1 MNDNLPVEQLLKT
14 HKPEWVQ
21 CDDLMCLAVL
31 DKDGK
36 WRSFSDKK
44 ELTGVVKVYAD

>member
-1 MNDNLPVEQLLKT
+1 MKDDLPVEQLLKT

-21 CDDLMCLAVL
+21 CNDVMCLAVL

-36 WRSFSDKK
+36 WRSFSNNK
-44 ELTGVVKVYAD
+44 ELFGIVKVYID